1 MAAPAT
7 YIFFRRWLFGIVSFT
22 NNQRRNF
29 RFVGGAVITAPYI
42 GVFCEFRVSV
52 GRSYG
57 CASYLYIFTPLVVWD
72 RFVYQ

>member
-7 YIFFRRWLFGIVSFT
+7 YIFLRRWLFGIVSFT

-42 GVFCEFRVSV
+42 GVFVNF
-52 GRSYG
+52 GF
-57 CASYLYIFTPLVVWD
+57 L
-72 RFVYQ
+72 